1 MIATIEEEICEE
13 HAQQAAFL
21 WLLRDNAA
29 RDTAYDL
36 AELAELDE
44 RVEAHLDGL
53 RLAGEAGWNACVAQL
68 ADPEGG
74 EVFGAAV
81 IAVAG
86 WDLRGVARVL
96 NTFGDA
102 PDLAR
107 GFVAALGWTPFDQV
121 RRLLP
126 GLLGNRCPPSLHWLG
141 ISACVAHRQDPG
153 APLGNALL
161 SSQPRLKARALR
173 AAGEL
178 GRTDLLADV
187 RNELRSPD
195 EECRFWAAWSAALFG
210 ETASAQALWSFA
222 SGNGPFAERAACMGM
237 RRMDPTVAYTW
248 LYSLATTAQDA
259 RVPLSAAA
267 ALGDPTIV
275 PWLLDAMK
283 TPTTARLAGG
293 ALTRITGVDLS
304 TEELQGKAPEGFDAG
319 PTEEPSDENVAMD
332 PDESLPWPEA
342 AAVAAWWQR
351 HAGEFKRG
359 TRYLL
364 GKPMTPEWLEAVM
377 RAGSQPAR
385 AAAAL
390 ELSLRQPRRPVFEVR
405 APGFAQRRALSARGQ
420 H

>member
-36 AELAELDE
+36 AELAELDD

-53 RLAGEAGWNACVAQL
+53 RLAGDAGWEACVALL

-81 IAVAG
+81 IAVDR

-96 NTFGDA
+96 DTFNDA

-107 GFVAALGWTPFDQV
+107 GFVAALGWTPFDRV

-126 GLLGNRCPPSLHWLG
+126 GLLAGRSPPSLQWLG

-153 APLGNALL
+153 GPLGNALL
-161 SSQPRLKARALR
+161 SSSPRLKARALR

-178 GRTDLLADV
+178 GRADLLADV
-187 RNELRSPD
+187 RAELQSPD

-210 ETASAQALWSFA
+210 EAAAAQALWRFA
-222 SGNGPFAERAACMGM
+222 SGSTPFAERAACMAM
-237 RRMDPTVAYTW
+237 CRMDPAMAYTW
-248 LYSLATTAQDA
+248 LYSLVGVAQDA

-275 PWLLDAMK
+275 PWLLDALK
-283 TPTTARLAGG
+283 VPETARLAGG
-293 ALTRITGVDLS
+293 ALTRITGVDLGADGMR
-304 TEELQGKAPEGFDAG
+304 GKAPEGFEAG
-319 PTEEPSDENVAMD
+319 PSEDPEDESVTMD
-332 PDESLPWPEA
+332 PDESLPWPDAE
-342 AAVAAWWQR
+342 AVAAWWQR
-351 HAGEFKRG
+351 HRGEYKRG

-364 GKPMTPEWLEAVM
+364 GKPMTPQWLEEVM
-377 RAGSQPAR
+377 RAASQPAR

-405 APGFAQRRALSARGQ
+405 APGHVQRLALSACAT
-420 H
+420 

>member
-36 AELAELDE
+36 AELAELDD

-53 RLAGEAGWNACVAQL
+53 RLAGEAGWSACVDLL

-81 IAVAG
+81 LAVDR

-96 NTFGDA
+96 DTFGEA

-107 GFVAALGWTPFDQV
+107 GFVAALGWTPFEQV

-126 GLLGNRCPPSLHWLG
+126 GLLTGRCPPSLHWLG

-161 SSQPRLKARALR
+161 SSNVRLKARALR

-178 GRTDLLADV
+178 GRANLLAEV
-187 RNELRSPD
+187 RKELRSDD

-210 ETASAQALWSFA
+210 EAASAQALWAFA
-222 SGNGPFAERAACMGM
+222 SGSSRFAERAACMAM
-237 RRMDPTVAYTW
+237 CRMDPGIAYTW
-248 LYSLATTAQDA
+248 LYSLVGVARDA

-267 ALGDPTIV
+267 ALGDPAII
-275 PWLLDAMK
+275 PWLIEALK
-283 TPTTARLAGG
+283 VPETARLAGG

-304 TEELQGKAPEGFDAG
+304 VEGMRGKAPEGFEAG
-319 PTEEPSDENVAMD
+319 PSEDPDDENITMD

-351 HAGEFKRG
+351 HMGEYKRG

-364 GKPMTPEWLEAVM
+364 GRPMTLPWLEEVL

-405 APGFAQRRALSARGQ
+405 APGFAQRRALSA
-420 H
+420 

>member
-1 MIATIEEEICEE
+1 MIATIEEELCEE

-21 WLLRDNAA
+21 WMLRDNAA

-36 AELAELDE
+36 AELAALDD
-44 RVEAHLDGL
+44 RVDAHLDAL
-53 RLAGEAGWNACVAQL
+53 RLAGDAGWNACVAL
-68 ADPEGG
+68 LDDPEGG

-81 IAVAG
+81 VAVDR

-96 NTFGDA
+96 ETFNAA

-107 GFVAALGWTPFDQV
+107 GFVAALGWTPFDRV

-126 GLLGNRCPPSLHWLG
+126 GLLAGRSSPSLHWLG

-161 SSQPRLKARALR
+161 SSNPRLKARALR

-178 GRTDLLADV
+178 GRADLLTEIRA
-187 RNELRSPD
+187 ELRSPD
-195 EECRFWAAWSAALFG
+195 EGCRFWAAWSAALFG
-210 ETASAQALWSFA
+210 EAASAQPLWSFA
-222 SGNGPFAERAACMGM
+222 SGDGPFAELAACMGM
-237 RRMDPTVAYTW
+237 RRMDPTVGYTW
-248 LYSLATTAQDA
+248 LHSLASTARDP
-259 RVPLSAAA
+259 RVPLAAAA
-267 ALGDPTIV
+267 ALGDPTVV
-275 PWLLDAMK
+275 PWLLDAMR
-283 TPTTARLAGG
+283 TPETARLAGG
-293 ALTRITGVDLS
+293 ALTMITGADLGAA
-304 TEELQGKAPEGFDAG
+304 ELRGKAPEGFEAG
-319 PTEEPSDENVAMD
+319 PSEDPDDANVAMD

-342 AAVAAWWQR
+342 AAVMAWWQR
-351 HAGEFKRG
+351 HAGGFKRG

-364 GKPMTPEWLEAVM
+364 GAPMTPEWLETVM
-377 RAGSQPAR
+377 RTGSQPAR

-405 APGFAQRRALSARGQ
+405 APGSAQRRALAARGQ